1 MAASTD
7 DAMLKK
13 GGIQDSRRTA
23 ARITIAASASSGGR
37 VVGRAIPHSGPVARN
52 ERLKG
57 S

>member
-7 DAMLKK
+7 AAMLKN
-13 GGIQDSRRTA
+13 GGIQDSSRTA
-23 ARITIAASASSGGR
+23 ARTMIAARVSSGGR
-37 VVGRAIPHSGPVARN
+37 GAGRAIPHCEPVERY

>member
-7 DAMLKK
+7 AAMLKK
-13 GGIQDSRRTA
+13 GGIQDSSRTA
-23 ARITIAASASSGGR
+23 AMTTIAASASSGGR
-37 VVGRAIPHSGPVARN
+37 VVGRAIPHSGPVAHN